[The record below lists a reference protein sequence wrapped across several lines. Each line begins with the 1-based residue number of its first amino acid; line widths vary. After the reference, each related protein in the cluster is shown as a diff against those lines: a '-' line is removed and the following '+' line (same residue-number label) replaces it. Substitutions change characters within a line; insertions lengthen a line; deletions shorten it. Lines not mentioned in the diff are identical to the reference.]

1 MLLSLISSKARS
13 GSRADAEQY
22 ARLRDSLACL
32 VFILSN
38 LTFSNLTTQEGESF
52 VLKNVARVVQT
63 NVLDSGAGS
72 MKDHVKYSLELA
84 D

>member
-38 LTFSNLTTQEGESF
+38 LTFSNLTTQEGES
-52 VLKNVARVVQT
+52 VLKNVAGVVQS